1 MKTVS
6 EREAVMPH
14 DTPEEARVNISA
26 RRRVLVVCIIASLAG
41 LMCGLDIGVI
51 SGVLKPF
58 GAQFHVST
66 GLLSWV
72 VGGMLV
78 GATVGALTG
87 GTLCNHLGRKYT
99 LTVAATLFAIG
110 AFGSASSWSVASMIA
125 CRMMVG
131 LGMGLSDFTTPLYL
145 SEVARTEQRGAM
157 VSTYQL
163 LKTIGIFL
171 AFFSNSW
178 LSPTGAWRSML
189 IVEAVPAVV
198 FLGAFLFLPQSP
210 RWLMM
215 RGRQE
220 KAFAIM
226 TTLRDN
232 AVSVRQELNGIVE
245 QLKTKQEGWK
255 LLRRNSNFRRSVGL
269 GMLLQ
274 IMQQFAGINIIMYY
288 APRILEAAQFSLE
301 AQMWCTALIGL
312 VNVLMT
318 FVAIGYSDR
327 WGRKPILYMG
337 YASMAA
343 SMAALAALLYVGP
356 SSLMLQ
362 LLAVA
367 LMIIFVGGFAMS
379 AGPLMWV
386 ICSEIQPM
394 GGRNLGI
401 SVSTGTNM
409 LSNLFIGTTFLTMLE
424 ELGSS
429 NTFWVFASFNA
440 FAIILIYLFV
450 PETKDVS
457 LEAIEERLMS
467 GVKLRQLGK

>member
-6 EREAVMPH
+6 DQEATAP
-14 DTPEEARVNISA
+14 DTPEEGHVNKVA
-26 RRRVLVVCIIASLAG
+26 RRRVLAVCLIASLAG

-58 GAQFHVST
+58 GTQFHVST
-66 GLLSWV
+66 GLLEWV

-78 GATVGALTG
+78 GATIGALTG

-99 LTVAATLFAIG
+99 LTIAAFLFAVG
-110 AFGSASSWSVASMIA
+110 AFGSAASWSVASMIA
-125 CRMMVG
+125 CRVLVG
-131 LGMGLSDFTTPLYL
+131 LGMGLSDFTTPQYL
-145 SEVARTEQRGAM
+145 SEIARKEQRGAM

-178 LSPTGAWRSML
+178 LSPSGAWRTML
-189 IVEAVPAVV
+189 IVEAIPAVL

-210 RWLMM
+210 RWLVM
-215 RGRQE
+215 RGHWE
-220 KAFAIM
+220 HAFEVM
-226 TTLRDN
+226 TNLRDTSSS
-232 AVSVRQELNGIVE
+232 AQRELEAIDE
-245 QLKTKQEGWK
+245 QLQTKQEGWK

-288 APRILEAAQFSLE
+288 APRILEAAHFDLT

-337 YASMAA
+337 YASMAL
-343 SMAALAALLYVGP
+343 SMAILAVILYVGP
-356 SSLMLQ
+356 SSLALQ
-362 LLAVA
+362 LSALA
-367 LMIIFVGGFAMS
+367 LIIVFVGGFAMS

-386 ICSEIQPM
+386 ICSEIQPNA
-394 GGRNLGI
+394 GRNLGI
-401 SVSTGTNM
+401 SISTGTNM

-424 ELGSS
+424 GLGSS

-440 FAIILIYLFV
+440 LAIILIYLFV

-457 LEAIEERLMS
+457 LETIEKRLMS